1 MLALG
6 WGTGTR
12 GGSPP
17 GVKLGSLPVYETQ
30 SHRVLIEFCDIL
42 NHHELPTCVIL
53 YSIQWHSHAS
63 SAAYMCSFVLH
74 SSTFSYIPHSYIF
87 LVCLAP
93 RFFFWMS
100 FFLMSA
106 PRFFSCIFQL
116 KDWYCE
122 SIHAHFL
129 ECVLKIESQVTM
141 HEELLV
147 YQIFCLSPKKN
158 VETTWLY
165 NSYIL
170 CSKHCIDFTFNHC

>member
-1 MLALG
+1 MNCL
-6 WGTGTR
+6 
-12 GGSPP
+12 
-17 GVKLGSLPVYETQ
+17 
-30 SHRVLIEFCDIL
+30 HVLFCTPFNDIL
-42 NHHELPTCVIL
+42 MHHQLLTCVLL
-53 YSIQWHSHAS
+53 YSIQARFRIYPILIFFLYAWHLAS
-63 SAAYMCSFVLH
+63 F
-74 SSTFSYIPHSYIF
+74 FE
-87 LVCLAP
+87 CL
-93 RFFFWMS
+93 

-158 VETTWLY
+158 VETT
-165 NSYIL
+165 
-170 CSKHCIDFTFNHC
+170 